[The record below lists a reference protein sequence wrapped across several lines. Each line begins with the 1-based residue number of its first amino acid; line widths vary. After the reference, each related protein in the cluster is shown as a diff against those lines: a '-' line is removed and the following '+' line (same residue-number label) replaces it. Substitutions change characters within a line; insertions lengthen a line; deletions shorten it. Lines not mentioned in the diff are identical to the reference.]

1 VKEKKIINFEIIC
14 YEDASRHTYSN
25 NLIENLKNVKYL
37 NFKKNIGRSSIR
49 NQLGA
54 DAKYE
59 WLLFIDCDSKIAGN
73 DFLKKYINA
82 ASKRKSKKTVFYGPT
97 IYEKNIVDENTKLHY
112 KYGNLVETK
121 MKKNNFS
128 SHHFLIHKNQFI
140 KNQFDNKI
148 TTYGYEDVLF
158 STFSNLEFKYINN
171 PLFHIGIKTNEVYLS
186 DTEKAIT
193 NLANYANEIQI
204 NKKVKI
210 LKYFKIFEKLNLSK
224 IILIIYNLTENKII
238 KNLNSTNPKIC
249 LFQFYK
255 LGLLIRQIKKLK
267 KSQ

>member
-1 VKEKKIINFEIIC
+1 MTHKPIYKK
-14 YEDASRHTYSN
+14 
-25 NLIENLKNVKYL
+25 K
-37 NFKKNIGRSSIR
+37 
-49 NQLGA
+49 
-54 DAKYE
+54 
-59 WLLFIDCDSKIAGN
+59 
-73 DFLKKYINA
+73 DFLTNPELLSMPWHQSPFY
-82 ASKRKSKKTVFYGPT
+82 KS
-97 IYEKNIVDENTKLHY
+97 
-112 KYGNLVETK
+112 
-121 MKKNNFS
+121 
-128 SHHFLIHKNQFI
+128 LILNS
-140 KNQFDNKI
+140 D
-148 TTYGYEDVLF
+148 
-158 STFSNLEFKYINN
+158 
-171 PLFHIGIKTNEVYLS
+171 LS